1 MFPDNISERDQ
12 NKSLYRNLFF
22 VILTGLILVVF
33 YLYWTA
39 ALVPRWNTTAEWD
52 VSRIMQGFYE
62 VPEDSISVFCIGS
75 SHVVSGLSA
84 GQLTYTHGIPSYSCA
99 TAGQTTFGS
108 YYWLRE
114 ALRTQSPEV
123 VILDV
128 DMLFHEEQFRDSGD
142 YRKVLDYM
150 KFSPVKA
157 EAVKVMSE
165 EISAKETMSYFFPI
179 LMYHDRWKE
188 MGTGDFRE
196 IFSDKTDENLGFLML
211 NTVSEK
217 APQGVVC
224 TDETEPVPFA
234 PSAYEYLE
242 KIADL
247 CEREGIRLVLIK
259 TPYSGWTDGMSAA
272 VAKKASEWNI
282 PFWDYN
288 SVELMQ
294 ECGLADA
301 KMYADADH
309 LNLFGAERLT
319 ADIAGRLTR
328 DGLLQKE
335 PSTEK
340 IKYFDGLREDYFYN
354 LETKQ
359 LPFIPSDKKE
369 DIFSVLNKNKSHYTM
384 IVLGCAESF
393 AFTDDETKKWISELG
408 FETAFQ
414 AVENEGYVG
423 ISEGGIMRDTQS
435 SPETIFLDGIF
446 QDGTEFK
453 LEVNGLNG
461 GGYGKA
467 VIGETEKRFEEGGIN
482 FVVYDNINHEFVCV
496 KTLY

>member
-1 MFPDNISERDQ
+1 MVSDKTTERNQ
-12 NKSLYRNLFF
+12 TKSLFRKLVF
-22 VILTGLILVVF
+22 VILTGLFLVTF
-33 YLYWTA
+33 YFYWTA
-39 ALVPRWNTTAEWD
+39 ALIPRWNTTAEWD

-75 SHVVSGLSA
+75 SHAVSGLSA

-99 TAGQTTFGS
+99 TAGQTAFGS

-123 VILDV
+123 VIFDV
-128 DMLFHEEQFRDSGD
+128 DMLFHEEQFCDSGD

-150 KFSPVKA
+150 KLSPVKV
-157 EAVKVMSE
+157 EAVKAMSE
-165 EISAKETMSYFFPI
+165 EISEKETMSYFFPI

-188 MGTGDFRE
+188 METGDFSG
-196 IFSDKTDENLGFLML
+196 IFADKTDENLGFLMM
-211 NTVSEK
+211 NTISDK
-217 APQGVVC
+217 APQGVAC

-234 PSAYEYLE
+234 ASAYEYLE
-242 KIADL
+242 KMADL
-247 CEREGIRLVLIK
+247 CEQEGIRLVLIK

-272 VAKKASEWNI
+272 VKEKASERDI

-288 SVELMQ
+288 DAGLMQ

-319 ADIAGRLTR
+319 ADVAERLTK

-335 PSTEK
+335 PSAATKE
-340 IKYFDGLREDYFYN
+340 YFDGLREDYFYN

-359 LPFIPSDKKE
+359 LPFLSSDNKK
-369 DIFSVLNKNKSHYTM
+369 DILSLLNKNKSNYTT

-393 AFTDDETKKWISELG
+393 AFTDEETKNWISELG
-408 FETAFQ
+408 FESAFQ
-414 AVENEGYVG
+414 AEEKEGYVG
-423 ISEGGIMRDTQS
+423 ISEGGIMRDTQT
-435 SPETIFLDGIF
+435 SPETIYLDGILG
-446 QDGTEFK
+446 DGTEFE

-467 VIGETEKRFEEGGIN
+467 VIGGIEKRFEEGGIN
-482 FVVYDNINHEFVCV
+482 FAVYDNVNHEFVCA
-496 KTLY
+496 KTIY